1 LIQRL
6 GFAEEGLK
14 SISQDV
20 VMVHSWHFFG
30 IWKPKLS
37 LCMSFSV
44 HLPDW
49 AVKNNLNFRYLACSK
64 YYSTSLNSTGRKL

>member
-30 IWKPKLS
+30 I
-37 LCMSFSV
+37 
-44 HLPDW
+44 
-49 AVKNNLNFRYLACSK
+49 
-64 YYSTSLNSTGRKL
+64 